1 MKKKLLSKTALI
13 IIGTLMVLSIIIKL
27 FYRNLLTDKVIAYI
41 TGIQVVLIGLFILIE
56 IIKRT
61 K

>member
-1 MKKKLLSKTALI
+1 MKNILLSKTSI
-13 IIGTLMVLSIIIKL
+13 FIIGTLMILSIIIKL
-27 FYRNLLTDKVIAYI
+27 FYKDLLTDTIIAYI
-41 TGIQVVLIGLFILIE
+41 TGIQVLLIGVFILIE